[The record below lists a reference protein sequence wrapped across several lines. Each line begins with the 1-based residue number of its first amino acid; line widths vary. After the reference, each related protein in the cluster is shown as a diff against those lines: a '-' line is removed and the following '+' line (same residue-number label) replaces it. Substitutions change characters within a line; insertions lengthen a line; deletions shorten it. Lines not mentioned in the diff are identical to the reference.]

1 MDKIRIE
8 ETKATPSILLDIESR
23 KLEISGCSRPEN
35 VREFYMPVI
44 NWFEKTVENGE
55 SVRAQLDDDEVLNF
69 DFKLSYFNS
78 ASAKFILDILLY
90 INQLHSKGVNIKIN
104 WYYEEGDEDMRD
116 VGEELAEMV
125 DFEFK
130 YIMTK
135 EP

>member
-1 MDKIRIE
+1 MDKINIE
-8 ETKATPSILLDIESR
+8 ETKATPSVILDIEDR
-23 KLEISGCSRPEN
+23 KFEIVGCSRPEN

-44 NWFEKTVENGE
+44 NWFESVIENIEEAKTKLSSDGPVK
-55 SVRAQLDDDEVLNF
+55 F

-90 INQLHSKGVNIKIN
+90 INQLHSSDIDIKIN
-104 WYYEEGDEDMRD
+104 WHYEEGDEDMRD

-130 YIMTK
+130 YIMMK
-135 EP
+135 E

>member
-1 MDKIRIE
+1 MDKINIE
-8 ETKATPSILLDIESR
+8 ETKATPSVILDVDNR
-23 KLEISGCSRPEN
+23 KFEIAGCSRPEN

-44 NWFEKTVENGE
+44 NWFESVLEKT
-55 SVRAQLDDDEVLNF
+55 DEVKAKLSGDGTVNF

-90 INQLHSKGVNIKIN
+90 INQLHSSGIDIKIN

-130 YIMTK
+130 YIMMR
-135 EP
+135 E

>member
-1 MDKIRIE
+1 MDKINIE
-8 ETKATPSILLDIESR
+8 ETKATPSVVLDIDDR
-23 KLEISGCSRPEN
+23 KFEIAGCSRPEN

-44 NWFEKTVENGE
+44 NWFEGIIEKI
-55 SVRAQLDDDEVLNF
+55 DEVKTKLSSDGSVSF

-90 INQLHSKGVNIKIN
+90 INQMHSNDIDIKIN

-130 YIMTK
+130 YIMMK
-135 EP
+135 E

>member
-1 MDKIRIE
+1 MDIINIE
-8 ETKATPSILLDIESR
+8 GTKATPSIHIDVNSR
-23 KLEISGCSRPEN
+23 EFEIAGCSRPEN

-44 NWFEKTVENGE
+44 NWFENAVNNTGE
-55 SVRAQLDDDEVLNF
+55 IKSKVDDEEVLNF

-90 INQLHSKGVNIKIN
+90 INQIHSEGINIKIN

-130 YIMTK
+130 YIMMK
-135 EP
+135 EE

>member
-1 MDKIRIE
+1 MDKISIE
-8 ETKATPSILLDIESR
+8 ETKATPSVILDIDNR
-23 KLEISGCSRPEN
+23 KFEIAGCSRPEN

-44 NWFEKTVENGE
+44 NWFESALDKTE
-55 SVRAQLDDDEVLNF
+55 EVKTKLSTDGTVDF

-90 INQLHSKGVNIKIN
+90 INQLHNSDIDIKIN

-130 YIMTK
+130 YIMMK
-135 EP
+135 E

>member
-1 MDKIRIE
+1 MDKINIE
-8 ETKATPSILLDIESR
+8 ETKATPAITLDAENL
-23 KLEISGCSRPEN
+23 KFEIAGCSRPEN

-44 NWFEKTVENGE
+44 NWFEKVLEDTDAI
-55 SVRAQLDDDEVLNF
+55 RANIKDDQTINF

-90 INQLHSKGVNIKIN
+90 INQLHSSDIDIKIN
-104 WYYEEGDEDMRD
+104 WHYEEGDEDMRD

-130 YIMTK
+130 YIMMS
-135 EP
+135 E

>member
-1 MDKIRIE
+1 MDKINIE
-8 ETKATPSILLDIESR
+8 ETKATPAIILDVENR
-23 KLEISGCSRPEN
+23 KFEIAGCSRPEN

-44 NWFEKTVENGE
+44 NWFEKVLEDPNAIRTNIK
-55 SVRAQLDDDEVLNF
+55 DDETLSF

-90 INQLHSKGVNIKIN
+90 INQIHSSNIDIKIN

-130 YIMTK
+130 YIMMN
-135 EP
+135 E

>member
-1 MDKIRIE
+1 MDKINIE
-8 ETKATPSILLDIESR
+8 ETKATPSVILDVENR
-23 KLEISGCSRPEN
+23 KFEIAGCSRPEN

-44 NWFEKTVENGE
+44 NWFEGALEQTEEIKTKLTGDGTV
-55 SVRAQLDDDEVLNF
+55 NF

-90 INQLHSKGVNIKIN
+90 INQLHGSNIDIRIN

-130 YIMTK
+130 YIMMK
-135 EP
+135 E

>member
-1 MDKIRIE
+1 MDKINIE
-8 ETKATPSILLDIESR
+8 ETKATPSVILDVENR
-23 KLEISGCSRPEN
+23 KFEIAGCSRPEN

-44 NWFEKTVENGE
+44 NWFEGALEKTEEIKTKLSADGIV
-55 SVRAQLDDDEVLNF
+55 NF

-90 INQLHSKGVNIKIN
+90 INQLHSSDIDIKIN

-130 YIMTK
+130 YIMMK
-135 EP
+135 E